1 MSRPLGAPNLRDVEI
16 DAIIRGVKKRL
27 SRVQSKDIGMM
38 HLYEL
43 VAEETGFDAKTVY
56 RVWRMMQPT
65 TGLAVDFI
73 RARAFKLARKIVQDA
88 SVSEAMDILSRPNI
102 GVLEPIKKGPEGG
115 GGFFISVSADSC
127 GAVNVGIGAAQPQA
141 ALPPAEEKEG
151 EVFDAVMWNE
161 GGEPQDERRSLE
173 ASPLE
178 QKRKH
183 GGQPGER
190 GPGKS
195 LRFQQAVE
203 EVKKKLEK
211 RKIYKGWYQNKK
223 AKRLANKNIDTPEE
237 SL

>member
-127 GAVNVGIGAAQPQA
+127 GAVNVGIGAPQPQT
-141 ALPPAEEKEG
+141 ALPPAGEEEIQG
-151 EVFDAVMWNE
+151 EVFEAVMWDE
-161 GGEPQDERRSLE
+161 EAKAPPQEE
-173 ASPLE
+173 
-178 QKRKH
+178 KRKH

-203 EVKKKLEK
+203 EVKKKLAK
-211 RKIYKGWYQNKK
+211 RAVYKAEYQKKK
-223 AKRLANKNIDTPEE
+223 AKKLANKPLD
-237 SL
+237 SLENLV